1 MYQLLL
7 KDSGAV
13 YAVAV
18 TTLRKSL
25 TVLLSFALFPKPWSS
40 SYGWGLLLLGAAIAI
55 DLRMRWRRDA
65 APTTSMPL
73 LEKAAPR

>member
-18 TTLRKSL
+18 MTLRKSL

-40 SYGWGLLLLGAAIAI
+40 SYGWGLVLLGAAIAI

-65 APTTSMPL
+65 APTTSVPL
-73 LEKAAPR
+73 LEKEPR